1 VNNTTSNAAG
11 EYEVTKPA
19 LLLLLYRLLFSYFFA
34 CRIAQ
39 DTSEQDLL
47 LMFLLPHVKA
57 RHMSI
62 IHALVYFSKLENREK
77 KIIKKK
83 RTDRK
88 SELKRKSVCR
98 EKER

>member
-1 VNNTTSNAAG
+1 
-11 EYEVTKPA
+11 
-19 LLLLLYRLLFSYFFA
+19 
-34 CRIAQ
+34 
-39 DTSEQDLL
+39 
-47 LMFLLPHVKA
+47 MFLLPHAKA